1 MQTVIST
8 IIILFLNRTMLRAAL
23 YKKRVENPIFKNNPF
38 IGSFQY
44 INSFSW
50 AHYPYAMTQQY
61 FSSKN
66 PYIGTFDHSAAKQ
79 DTRQKKERH
88 EADLAE
94 IILIEL
100 HDIKDD
106 WISVE
111 KIR

>member
-1 MQTVIST
+1 
-8 IIILFLNRTMLRAAL
+8 MLRAAL
-23 YKKRVENPIFKNNPF
+23 YKKRENPMFKNNPF

-50 AHYPYAMTQQY
+50 AHYPHALTQQY
-61 FSSKN
+61 LSSKN
-66 PYIGTFDHSAAKQ
+66 PHIGTFDHSVTPKH
-79 DTRQKKERH
+79 DTRQVKKRH
-88 EADLAE
+88 EGDLAE